1 MRRGSRIP
9 LWLWLVAF
17 VFAVKACTPEAKAQA
32 VQVPQ
37 AAQQYRS
44 ELVRNARAIWGMD
57 APVATFAAQV
67 HQESAWKPGAV
78 SHVGAQGLAQ
88 FMPGTSAWIAG
99 LYPALATNQPYNPSW
114 ALRALVQYDAW
125 IHARVS
131 AATPCDL
138 MAKVLSSYNGGLG
151 WVQRDEALARRKGL
165 SSAAWWGHVETVN
178 AGRSSANWRENRDY
192 PRRILQRLEPAY
204 VAAGWGAGS
213 CP

>member
-1 MRRGSRIP
+1 MRMGSRIP
-9 LWLWLVAF
+9 AWLWLVAF
-17 VFAVKACTPEAKAQA
+17 LFALKACSTEAKAQS

-37 AAQQYRS
+37 AAHQYRS

-78 SHVGAQGLAQ
+78 SYVGAQGLAQ
-88 FMPGTSAWIAG
+88 FMPTTSVWIAG
-99 LYPALATNQPYNPSW
+99 LYPALASNQPYNPSW

-131 AATPCDL
+131 ASTPCDR

-178 AGRSSANWRENRDY
+178 AGRSAANWRENRDY

-213 CP
+213 CQ